1 MSSLQIASI
10 IFAFVFGGALL
21 GVGLR
26 TIIPEPHLSADTR
39 DAIKLAVGIVA
50 TMSALI
56 LGLLVSSAKTSFDTS
71 ATEISQLSGDLIL
84 LDRQLV
90 HYGPDAKDIRDVL
103 RRYIEY
109 KINATWRGE
118 ASSPP
123 DPGGW
128 KLLED
133 VQDGLRGLR
142 PADDAQRW
150 LQSRALQISGEIAHV
165 RWLQRAQQAGSSI
178 PTPFIVILVIWLT
191 IVFMSLRSVCA
202 SEHDCRRGLES
213 PFDGMIQVSS
223 APMRAVL
230 SVNSPV
236 LPRRSC
242 RLAKDEV
249 PFSNDP
255 GLLVSLYPTAHA
267 GDDHAGMGR
276 RAGGRSGRT
285 DRRHRSGAPICH
297 EGW

>member
-1 MSSLQIASI
+1 MSSLEIASI
-10 IFAFVFGGALL
+10 IFACVFGGALL

-39 DAIKLAVGIVA
+39 DAIKLAVGIIA

-71 ATEISQLSGDLIL
+71 AAEISQLSADLIL

-90 HYGPDAKDIRDVL
+90 HYGPGAKDIRDVL
-103 RRYIEY
+103 RRYVEY

-118 ASSPP
+118 APSPP

-133 VQDGLRGLR
+133 VQDGLRALT
-142 PADDAQRW
+142 PADDAQHW

-165 RWLQRAQQAGSSI
+165 RWLQRAQQVGSSI
-178 PTPFIVILVIWLT
+178 PTLFIVILVIWLT
-191 IVFMSLRSVCA
+191 IAFISFGLFAPWNTTVVVAFFACALSV
-202 SEHDCRRGLES
+202 SGSIFLILELER

-223 APMRAVL
+223 APMRDVL
-230 SVNSPV
+230 VE
-236 LPRRSC
+236 L
-242 RLAKDEV
+242 
-249 PFSNDP
+249 
-255 GLLVSLYPTAHA
+255 
-267 GDDHAGMGR
+267 GR
-276 RAGGRSGRT
+276 
-285 DRRHRSGAPICH
+285 
-297 EGW
+297 